1 MLQDGACID
10 TVDCQ
15 CMHEGKFIDNG
26 ASWNDTALCETCT
39 CTEGGVVDCDPM
51 ACPACPAGQVPVS
64 KSGQCCPICLA
75 DWTDENQE
83 KIELTERE
91 GPARMQCVLN
101 ENVLVSPDDVSRG
114 RFGEKRRG

>member
-1 MLQDGACID
+1 
-10 TVDCQ
+10 
-15 CMHEGKFIDNG
+15 MHEGKFIDNG

-114 RFGEKRRG
+114 